1 MTELLIK
8 LFIKNPKALND
19 KKVRENYGTLAS
31 FMGIVWNVVLSAI
44 KILAGA
50 LSGSIS
56 IIADGINNLTDM
68 GSSVIT
74 MIGFKVS
81 SKPADKD
88 HPYGH
93 GRMEYM
99 SAFIISALI
108 LLVGFELFKES
119 ATALLSG
126 EKQPTYSA
134 LSIIILAVS
143 ILVKFWLFLFNR
155 KIAKKINAA
164 SLFATAQD
172 CLNDSITTSA
182 ILVSVV
188 VSKFI
193 AIPFSLDAV
202 MGIAVSAFILFSGY
216 SLAKDTIN
224 VILGKP
230 PEKELIKSL
239 ESTILSFEGFIGVH
253 DLIVHNYGP
262 GREFASVHVEVP
274 QNIDIVKCH
283 ERIDLCEKLVKE
295 KLDVE
300 LVIHMDPV
308 ETDNEEINSAKA
320 VITNALKEI
329 NGDLSLHDF
338 RMTPKCENRTNFIFD
353 VVLPS
358 ELEISEKELRQRIDD
373 AVKKINPTY
382 YTVITFDNDFTGR

>member
-329 NGDLSLHDF
+329 NGTLSLHDF

>member
-126 EKQPTYSA
+126 EKQPAYSA

-320 VITNALKEI
+320 VISNALKEI

>member
-329 NGDLSLHDF
+329 NGNLSLHDF

>member
-119 ATALLSG
+119 AAALLSG
-126 EKQPTYSA
+126 DKQPTYSA
-134 LSIIILAVS
+134 LAIVILAASVL
-143 ILVKFWLFLFNR
+143 IKFWLFLFN
-155 KIAKKINAA
+155 KNIAKKINAA

-182 ILVSVV
+182 ILVSVII
-188 VSKFI
+188 SKHI

-202 MGIAVSAFILFSGY
+202 MGIAVSAFILYSGFN
-216 SLAKDTIN
+216 LAKDTIN

-230 PEKELIKSL
+230 PEEELIKSL
-239 ESTILSFEGFIGVH
+239 ENTILSFEGFIGVH

-329 NGDLSLHDF
+329 NENLSLHDF
-338 RMTPKCENRTNFIFD
+338 RMTPKSENRTNFIFD
-353 VVLPS
+353 VVIPS
-358 ELEISEKELRQRIDD
+358 GLDLSKKELRQKIDD
-373 AVKKINPTY
+373 AVKGISPTY

>member
-1 MTELLIK
+1 MTELLIR
-8 LFIKNPKALND
+8 LFIKNPTALSD

-31 FMGIVWNVVLSAI
+31 ALGIVWNIILSFI

-56 IIADGINNLTDM
+56 IIADGINNFTDM

-81 SKPADKD
+81 AKPADKD

-119 ATALLSG
+119 ASALLAG
-126 EKQPTYSA
+126 DKQPVYSA
-134 LSIIILAVS
+134 LSIIILALSVL
-143 ILVKFWLFLFNR
+143 IKFWLFLFNR

-164 SLFATAQD
+164 SLLATAQD
-172 CLNDSITTSA
+172 CLNDSITTTA
-182 ILVSVV
+182 ILISVI
-188 VSKFI
+188 VSKLI
-193 AIPFSLDAV
+193 ALPFNLDAV
-202 MGIAVSAFILFSGY
+202 MGIAVSLFILYSGLT
-216 SLAKDTIN
+216 LAKDTIN

-230 PEKELIKSL
+230 PEEELIKAI
-239 ESTILSFEGFIGVH
+239 ENTILSFEGFIGVH

-320 VITNALKEI
+320 AIVEALKEI
-329 NGDLSLHDF
+329 HSDLTLHDF
-338 RMTPKCENRTNFIFD
+338 RMTPKSENRTNFIFD
-353 VVLPS
+353 VVLPLGLS
-358 ELEISEKELRQRIDD
+358 LSKKELRDKIDA